1 MIAKKKKNYIYKH
14 YIEWI
19 GVKKSKMN
27 RLIFLHGPPYY
38 FLLNWE
44 EREREEKVLM
54 VRLINEVLYIYIYIY
69 FFSFFSI
76 FVQTKQVKGKILSFL
91 FSFLSPLLLLF
102 PFSLPCFC
110 QTLAFVF
117 YLFAKSFLLFFSVF
131 IFLVF
136 LGSK

>member
-19 GVKKSKMN
+19 GVKKSKMK

-69 FFSFFSI
+69 FFSFLF
-76 FVQTKQVKGKILSFL
+76 FFHFCANQTSERKNIIISLFLPLSSPPFISL
-91 FSFLSPLLLLF
+91 FSPLFLPNTCICLLLI
-102 PFSLPCFC
+102 C
-110 QTLAFVF
+110 
-117 YLFAKSFLLFFSVF
+117 
-131 IFLVF
+131 
-136 LGSK
+136 